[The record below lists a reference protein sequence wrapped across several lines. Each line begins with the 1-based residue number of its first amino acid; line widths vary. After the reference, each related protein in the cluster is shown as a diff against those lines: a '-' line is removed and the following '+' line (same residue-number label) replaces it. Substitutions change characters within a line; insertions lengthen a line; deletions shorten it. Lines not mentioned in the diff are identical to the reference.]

1 MLNLSWLIPVIPLLA
16 FTIIILVTNRGE
28 RRAAVRG
35 KFLSSTVA
43 IVAMAITWLL
53 SLLTITIPVLANY
66 HDFAEHPFNVTY
78 LFVPTGVRTFGYFGI
93 LVDPL
98 TAVMLFMVPL
108 VCLMI
113 FIYARGYMSWPHHL
127 DASHEYPDQ
136 DETSKELDPRY
147 SRFFAYVSLF
157 AAGMLGVVLA
167 NNLFMLFVFWEIMG
181 LCSYLLISF
190 WFEKKYW
197 DPNQI
202 TPKQAGLK
210 AFLTTRIGDVIMF
223 SGMALLFVAAGTL
236 NFEEIF
242 RNPEVMHH
250 LTDTMLPGL
259 GITWAALTAFLIF
272 WGAIGKS
279 AQFPLHVWLPDA
291 MEGPTPVSALIHAA
305 TMVSAGVYLIIR
317 MFPLFEAAA
326 ETAPWVL
333 HFVAFIGAFTAIF
346 AATIAVAQNDIKRVL
361 AYSTISQ
368 LGYMFAALGMGAY
381 VAATFHLITHAFF
394 KALLFLGSGAVIHA
408 VEHGEHEAHLAHGPA
423 NHGDS
428 HDHDAHGHDDHGAS
442 GPPFDPQDMM
452 NMGGLWRRIPRVGWT
467 FLIGGLA
474 LAGFPLFTSGFW
486 SKDEILSSAWGL
498 NKLVFWTLAVAAL
511 LTAFYTGRQ
520 IFLTFGGQPRS
531 EAAAMAGIPK
541 KLPRSGLR
549 MFGLMTWPL
558 IILSVFAIINGYI
571 GIHEDFP
578 LLGRI
583 GNIFEHWIGG
593 LEEALLGKV
602 YVPEFTW
609 FVVITSLVVSL
620 GGLGLAWLVYGRKPL
635 VAGQVDPVK
644 RVLGPVWTVLNRKY
658 YFDELYRAVFIR
670 PAVATANF
678 FARFDRSVI
687 DGIVNWVGRAWRWIS
702 NALRSF
708 FDEPIIDGLVNGV
721 GTVTGWFGGI
731 VRRIQTGQG
740 QNYLLFAVLTIL
752 LVLAFYLY
760 T

>member
-16 FTIIILVTNRGE
+16 FAIIILVTNHGE
-28 RRAAVRG
+28 RRASVRA
-35 KFLSSTVA
+35 KLLSSTVA
-43 IVAMAITWLL
+43 IVAMAITWLF
-53 SLLTITIPVLANY
+53 SLVTITIPVLANY
-66 HDFAEHPFNVTY
+66 HDFAERTFNETY
-78 LFVPTGVRTFGYFGI
+78 LYIPTGNTTFGYFGI
-93 LVDPL
+93 LIDPL

-127 DASHEYPDQ
+127 DASREYPDQ
-136 DETSKELDPRY
+136 DEASKELDPRY

-202 TPKQAGLK
+202 TPKGAGLK

-236 NFEEIF
+236 NFEDIF
-242 RNPEVMHH
+242 RNPEMMHQ
-250 LTDTMLPGL
+250 LSTTVLPGL
-259 GITWAALTAFLIF
+259 GITWAALIAFLIF

-317 MFPLFEAAA
+317 MFPLFQAAS

-333 HFVAFIGAFTAIF
+333 HFVALIGAFTAIF

-408 VEHGEHEAHLAHGPA
+408 VEHGEHEAHLAHGTT
-423 NHGDS
+423 NHQAE
-428 HDHDAHGHDDHGAS
+428 AHGHNGHDHGQAD

-452 NMGGLWRRIPRVGWT
+452 NMGGLWGRIPRVGWT

-486 SKDEILSSAWGL
+486 SKDEILTSAWSL

-520 IFLTFGGQPRS
+520 IFLTFTGKPRS
-531 EAAAMAGIPK
+531 EAAALAGIPQ

-549 MFGLMTWPL
+549 MAGLMTWPL
-558 IILSVFAIINGYI
+558 IILAVFALINGYV
-571 GIHEDFP
+571 GVHEDFP
-578 LLGRI
+578 LLGQL
-583 GNIFEHWIGG
+583 GNTFEHWIGT
-593 LEEALLGKV
+593 LEHALLGHSF
-602 YVPEFTW
+602 VPEFTW
-609 FVVITSLVVSL
+609 FVVAMSFLVSL
-620 GGLGLAWLVYGRKPL
+620 GGLGLAWLVYGRRPL
-635 VAGQVDPVK
+635 AAGQVDPVK
-644 RVLGPVWTVLNRKY
+644 RALGPIWTVLNRKY
-658 YFDELYRAVFIR
+658 YFDEIYQAIFIG
-670 PAVATANF
+670 PAVAIAQF
-678 FARFDRSVI
+678 FARFDRGVI
-687 DGIVNWVGRAWRWIS
+687 DGIVNGIGRAWRWIA

-708 FDEPIIDGLVNGV
+708 LDEPIIDGLVNGV
-721 GTVTGWFGGI
+721 GVVTGWLGGA

-740 QNYLLFAVLTIL
+740 QSYLLFAVLTIL
-752 LVLAFYLY
+752 LVLGFYLY

>member
-16 FTIIILVTNRGE
+16 FAIIILVTNRGE
-28 RRAAVRG
+28 RRASARA
-35 KFLSSTVA
+35 KQLSSTVA
-43 IVAMAITWLL
+43 IVAMAITWLI
-53 SLLTITIPVLANY
+53 SLVGISIPVLANY
-66 HDFAEHPFNVTY
+66 HEYAEHPFDVTY
-78 LFVPTGVRTFGYFGI
+78 LFIPTGEQTFGYFGI
-93 LVDPL
+93 LIDPL
-98 TAVMLFMVPL
+98 TAAMLLMVPL

-127 DASHEYPDQ
+127 DANSEYPRQ

-197 DPNQI
+197 DPKQI
-202 TPKQAGLK
+202 TPKGAGLK

-223 SGMALLFVAAGTL
+223 SGMALLFVGTGTL
-236 NFEEIF
+236 NFDEIF
-242 RNPEVMHH
+242 RNSETMHQ
-250 LTDTMLPGL
+250 LAETVVPGL
-259 GITWAALTAFLIF
+259 GITWAALIAFLIF
-272 WGAIGKS
+272 WGSIGKS

-317 MFPLFEAAA
+317 MFPLFEVAS

-333 HFVAFIGAFTAIF
+333 NFVAFIGAFTAIF

-368 LGYMFAALGMGAY
+368 LGYMFAALGIGAY
-381 VAATFHLITHAFF
+381 VAATFHLLTHAFF

-408 VEHGEHEAHLAHGPA
+408 VEHGEHELHHAHGA
-423 NHGDS
+423 AGHGEE
-428 HDHDAHGHDDHGAS
+428 HGHDEHGHDTAS

-467 FLIGGLA
+467 FVIGGLA
-474 LAGFPLFTSGFW
+474 LAGFPLLSAGFW
-486 SKDEILSSAWGL
+486 SKDEILSSAWTL
-498 NKLVFWTLAVAAL
+498 NKTVFWTLAVAAL
-511 LTAFYTGRQ
+511 ITAFYTGRQ
-520 IFLTFGGQPRS
+520 IFLTFGGEPRS
-531 EAAAMAGIPK
+531 EAAALAGIPK

-558 IILSVFAIINGYI
+558 VILAFFALVGGFI
-571 GIHEDFP
+571 GIPEDFP
-578 LLGRI
+578 VLGAV
-583 GNIFEHWIGG
+583 GNYFEHWIGS
-593 LEEALLGKV
+593 LEEALLGTV
-602 YVPEFTW
+602 FVPEFTW
-609 FVVITSLVVSL
+609 FVLGVSVVVSL
-620 GGLGLAWLVYGRKPL
+620 GGLGLGWLVYGRKPL
-635 VAGQVDPVK
+635 VAGQVDPLK
-644 RVLGPVWTVLNRKY
+644 RALGPIWTVLNRKY
-658 YFDELYRAVFIR
+658 YFDELYSAVFIR
-670 PAVATANF
+670 PAVAIATYLG
-678 FARFDRSVI
+678 RFDRSII
-687 DGIVNWVGRAWRWIS
+687 DGIVNGVGSLWRWIA

-721 GTVTGWFGGI
+721 GTVTGWFAGI

-752 LVLAFYLY
+752 LVLGFFLY